1 MRIVILAAAAALLAG
16 SAAAQPMKMFRPADA
31 NKDGVVTQD
40 EQADYLAKKAK
51 SDPAD
56 YGVAAPK
63 PSGDSV
69 TFGQTPPDLMAGPSL
84 ETRAVQASEFEQS
97 QDAIARKAERK
108 K

>member
-1 MRIVILAAAAALLAG
+1 MRIALLAVVAAVVAG
-16 SAAAQPMKMFRPADA
+16 SATAQPMKLFKPADA
-31 NKDGVVTQD
+31 NKDGVVSEN
-40 EQADYLAKKAK
+40 EQADYLARKAK
-51 SDPAD
+51 QDPAD
-56 YGVAAPK
+56 FSVAAPK

-69 TFGQTPPDLMAGPSL
+69 TFGPGPSDPTAGPSL